1 MPFCV
6 IPKNIAEILLEKRIV
21 TNEQNVIEFAIDPIV
36 NSKNYTSSLSPSST
50 NANRFSKRASTM
62 MGASPRSVKSS
73 YDKAVIINEQP
84 LLANVSIFNPF
95 YDNQFPIWSFTN
107 SLTGCSLI
115 VVPDAAPNRKEEC
128 DNIIKK

>member
-1 MPFCV
+1 
-6 IPKNIAEILLEKRIV
+6 
-21 TNEQNVIEFAIDPIV
+21 
-36 NSKNYTSSLSPSST
+36 
-50 NANRFSKRASTM
+50 